1 MIGEYANVSRMAH
14 RPNRDQPDVLNKED
28 LKQIRRN
35 LALLS
40 PSAVRDYYQRAFED
54 CRLIYDRLPSP
65 RKIQTLVQ
73 AWKQLWKWR

>member
-1 MIGEYANVSRMAH
+1 MAR
-14 RPNRDQPDVLNKED
+14 RPNRDEPDVLNQDD

-40 PSAVRDYYQRAFED
+40 PSAVRDFYQRAFED

-73 AWKQLWKWR
+73 ARGNHYCKERQESGHYS

>member
-1 MIGEYANVSRMAH
+1 MAH